1 MNFKELIRKTTSCVD
16 FGTREQALTSVKAW
30 FGESY
35 TLYVTDGENYLQC
48 LEDIYDAD
56 KLIAERF
63 SRETIYKFINK
74 RVAEIKLSGEEF
86 NQELNDF
93 FKFFYSITPKT
104 ISVVAPISGIRLDG
118 GARSFDLSIFRFGH
132 LADLSLP
139 IANQDGMYVSV
150 GISEIYDNTIAIA
163 KAEVAFLDFAR
174 LVVFFSGKLDQSIRI
189 RTGLPL
195 YVDLSH
201 EQMYVNTSSYQILDK
216 AGNPESSSFTN
227 KHFEKIPINNDFFR
241 ANEQFGKLW
250 SLYETRHK
258 GGKLTD
264 IESRILNCAL
274 ALGESAMTSD
284 TRNSIIYTCISL
296 EILLSF
302 DEGSLFQKS
311 IGEKLSDL
319 FSFIVAKDRDSRLF
333 VGKLLKKVYGMRSAI
348 VHGGEKK
355 LSNENLSINML
366 VRAGIND
373 LLNGDR
379 FVNVTKISQLYE
391 QLKIAQNSY

>member
-1 MNFKELIRKTTSCVD
+1 M
-16 FGTREQALTSVKAW
+16 
-30 FGESY
+30 
-35 TLYVTDGENYLQC
+35 
-48 LEDIYDAD
+48 
-56 KLIAERF
+56 
-63 SRETIYKFINK
+63 
-74 RVAEIKLSGEEF
+74 
-86 NQELNDF
+86 
-93 FKFFYSITPKT
+93 
-104 ISVVAPISGIRLDG
+104 
-118 GARSFDLSIFRFGH
+118 
-132 LADLSLP
+132 
-139 IANQDGMYVSV
+139 ANQKGMYVSV
-150 GISEIYDNTIAIA
+150 VISEIYENTVAIA

-195 YVDLSH
+195 YADVSH
-201 EQMYVNTSSYQILDK
+201 EQMYVNTSSYQILDE
-216 AGNPESSSFTN
+216 AGRPGSSRITN
-227 KHFEKIPINNDFFR
+227 KYLEKVPIDNDFFR
-241 ANEQFGKLW
+241 TNEQFGKIW
-250 SLYETRHK
+250 SFYERRHK

-296 EILLSF
+296 EILMSF

-319 FSFIVAKDRDSRLF
+319 FSFIVAKDRDSRLL

-348 VHGGEKK
+348 VHGGEKN

-366 VRAGIND
+366 VRAGINE
-373 LLNGDR
+373 LLNSDS
-379 FVNVTKISQLYE
+379 FANITKISQLYD